1 MRALKGLIWL
11 SLTLPSCLSLTTS
24 RNGHLQCE
32 FYDKQCIDDANN
44 NGEKSE
50 EILKKCSGIKTCES
64 DDSVCYTTWD
74 ANERNLTDLIKEGR
88 RHVHKMGCISNQ
100 DSKCNIRQCLHTKAK
115 PVSGNILFC
124 CCTGNLCNA
133 KFEWVPEEHKDII
146 PKADHPPIEKKSGQ
160 SNTVIIVLIIL
171 VIAFVVV
178 ITLGVAYKLK
188 QQKAE
193 TFEAIPTEDPNGLG
207 KSGDLELITNLKLQ
221 DTQIELHNTIGT
233 GKYGQVYRGKMK
245 DEWVA
250 VKIFALN
257 GKGSYETETNIFA
270 LPLMNNHEN
279 ILKCLGV
286 DQRKGQSLEAEFWLV
301 TEYHAKGS
309 LHDFLRNNTLSWD
322 QLCTI
327 ALNIANG
334 LAFLH
339 DDKQCGDKRKH
350 AITHRDFKSKN
361 VLIKSDLTACI
372 SDFGLAH
379 VFKPG
384 QETDT
389 FGQVGT
395 LRYMAPEVLEGAIH
409 FSRDSFLR
417 IDMYA
422 CGLVL
427 WELATRCRLGQSSS
441 AEEYKLPYEAET
453 NNPNTSLEEMQD
465 LMNRRIRPVIKD
477 SWKLNVQGMPEFC
490 ETIEHCWDHDADARL
505 SASCVAERIK
515 YCIKIASNVPDSGVG
530 STASTINGDTD
541 NNSSVDD
548 DTETTNSINPD
559 NAELIPLVE
568 TTRPGTA
575 KLLQQH

>member
-1 MRALKGLIWL
+1 M
-11 SLTLPSCLSLTTS
+11 
-24 RNGHLQCE
+24 
-32 FYDKQCIDDANN
+32 
-44 NGEKSE
+44 
-50 EILKKCSGIKTCES
+50 
-64 DDSVCYTTWD
+64 
-74 ANERNLTDLIKEGR
+74 
-88 RHVHKMGCISNQ
+88 
-100 DSKCNIRQCLHTKAK
+100 
-115 PVSGNILFC
+115 
-124 CCTGNLCNA
+124 
-133 KFEWVPEEHKDII
+133 
-146 PKADHPPIEKKSGQ
+146 
-160 SNTVIIVLIIL
+160 
-171 VIAFVVV
+171 
-178 ITLGVAYKLK
+178 
-188 QQKAE
+188 
-193 TFEAIPTEDPNGLG
+193 
-207 KSGDLELITNLKLQ
+207 ELITNLKLQ

-233 GKYGQVYRGKMK
+233 GKYGQVYKGKMGEK
-245 DEWVA
+245 WVA
-250 VKIFALN
+250 VKIFQLN

-270 LPLMNNHEN
+270 LPLMNNHDN

-309 LHDFLRNNTLSWD
+309 LHDFLKANLLSWD

-379 VFKPG
+379 VFIPNPNPG
-384 QETDT
+384 QDGEQT

-427 WELATRCRLGQSSS
+427 WELASRCRIGQSQ

-453 NNPNTSLEEMQD
+453 NNPNTSLEEMQE
-465 LMNRRIRPVIKD
+465 LMNRRVRPVIKD

-515 YCIKIASNVPDSGVG
+515 YCMKIASNVPDSGVG

-541 NNSSVDD
+541 NNSSVDG

-568 TTRPGTA
+568 TRG
-575 KLLQQH
+575 